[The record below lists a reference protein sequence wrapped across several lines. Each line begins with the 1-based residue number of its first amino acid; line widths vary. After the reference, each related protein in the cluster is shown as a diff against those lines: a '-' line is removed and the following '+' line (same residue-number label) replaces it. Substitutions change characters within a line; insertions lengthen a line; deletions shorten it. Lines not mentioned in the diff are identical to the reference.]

1 MSHRKLYT
9 KICVVISHVYLLLLI
24 FAWKCFEGFPN
35 VFQELLKLF
44 DVAKTMVLSTL
55 FTSIDKTKISFGICV
70 KNSNTIA
77 EYVSILLEI
86 LSITECNV
94 ITSSG
99 LYITSVGYA
108 LVLSLNP
115 IFCLSCKCR
124 IVHKK
129 SNMYTGY
136 INIQ

>member
-1 MSHRKLYT
+1 MCRDISCIPFAFNLYM
-9 KICVVISHVYLLLLI
+9 KMFLGISECFSRITRII
-24 FAWKCFEGFPN
+24 FRC
-35 VFQELLKLF
+35 Q
-44 DVAKTMVLSTL
+44 TMVLSTL
-55 FTSIDKTKISFGICV
+55 FTSVEKIKISLSICV
-70 KNSNTIA
+70 KNSNTFA

-86 LSITECNV
+86 MSIIACNV
-94 ITSSG
+94 ITSLG
-99 LYITSVGYA
+99 LYTTSDGYA

-124 IVHKK
+124 LVHKK

>member
-1 MSHRKLYT
+1 MFLKNYT
-9 KICVVISHVYLLLLI
+9 NHL
-24 FAWKCFEGFPN
+24 
-35 VFQELLKLF
+35 
-44 DVAKTMVLSTL
+44 TL
-55 FTSIDKTKISFGICV
+55 QNYGYIDTVSSVEAIKISLGICV

-86 LSITECNV
+86 MSITACNV
-94 ITSSG
+94 ITSLG

-124 IVHKK
+124 LVHKK

-136 INIQ
+136 INIP

>member
-9 KICVVISHVYLLLLI
+9 KICVVISRVYLLLLI
-24 FAWKCFEGFPN
+24 FAWGVSECFSRITRIIWRCENYG
-35 VFQELLKLF
+35 
-44 DVAKTMVLSTL
+44 
-55 FTSIDKTKISFGICV
+55 SIDTFYSVEKIKISLGICV

-77 EYVSILLEI
+77 EYVSIPLEI
-86 LSITECNV
+86 MSITACNV
-94 ITSSG
+94 ITSLG

-124 IVHKK
+124 LVHKK

-136 INIQ
+136 INIP